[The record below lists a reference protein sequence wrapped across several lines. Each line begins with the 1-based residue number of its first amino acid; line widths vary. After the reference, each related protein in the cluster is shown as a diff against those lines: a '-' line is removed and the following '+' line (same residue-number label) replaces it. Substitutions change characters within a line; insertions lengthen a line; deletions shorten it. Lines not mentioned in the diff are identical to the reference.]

1 MRVIHTIKEFK
12 GDINTLFNAF
22 VDDLV
27 SQELIEVGTRYSLIE
42 IGPREDYSTIIQIVV
57 RSHTTIKVDVSLSQN
72 LSNIDV
78 NYASTAETDFS
89 LVLKTNR
96 RGVKKI
102 QQKLGEDGMQKARDA
117 SLVPLIQKS
126 ITRVVKSLQEKP
138 VGTTAEDPLTIL
150 QRKFVNGEISEEEY
164 LHKKELLNQF

>member
-1 MRVIHTIKEFK
+1 MRVIHTIKDFK

-22 VDDLV
+22 IDDLV
-27 SQELIEVGTRYSLIE
+27 SQELIEVGTRYSLTE
-42 IGPREDYSTIIQIVV
+42 IGPRKDYSTIIQIVV
-57 RSHTTIKVDVSLSQN
+57 RSHTTIKVNVSFSQN
-72 LSNIDV
+72 LSDIDI

-96 RGVKKI
+96 RAVKKI
-102 QQKLGEDGMQKARDA
+102 QQKLGEDGMQNARDA

-126 ITRVVKSLQEKP
+126 ITGVVKSLQEKP

-164 LHKKELLNQF
+164 LRKKELLNQF